1 MEDSSPSR
9 TRPLGETAGS
19 PQRPPRHLTGA
30 ALSFDLAQ
38 EVAALQ
44 QEETWSGG
52 DRNARTL
59 VEEPGLR
66 VVLTILRSGARI
78 REHRTDGWVVIQTL
92 EGYVRVESP
101 GETTDLV
108 AGRLLSLQP
117 GVSHDV
123 NAIVQSAFLL
133 TIGRSVSPA
142 GTEQP

>member
-1 MEDSSPSR
+1 MDTSSHSR

-19 PQRPPRHLTGA
+19 PERPPRTLTGP

-38 EVAALQ
+38 EIAALQ
-44 QEETWSGG
+44 REEAWSRN

-66 VVLTILRSGARI
+66 VVLTILRAGARI
-78 REHRTDGWVVIQTL
+78 REHQADGWVVIQTL

-117 GVSHDV
+117 GVPHDV
-123 NAIVQSAFLL
+123 DAITQSAFLL
-133 TIGRSVSPA
+133 TIARPVPPSGA
-142 GTEQP
+142 EQP